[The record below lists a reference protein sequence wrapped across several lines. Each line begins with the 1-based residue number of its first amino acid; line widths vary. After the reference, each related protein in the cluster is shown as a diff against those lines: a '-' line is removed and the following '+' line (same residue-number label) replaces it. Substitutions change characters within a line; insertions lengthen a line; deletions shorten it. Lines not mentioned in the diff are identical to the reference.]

1 MGGVGDGGAGGR
13 EGVRRE
19 GREGPGTSFPA
30 DEVGEIDD
38 VSGVDEDEGEGVLSI
53 ASSGGDEG
61 YSDDFDSES
70 DGEDIGE
77 EEDQDVEKVRRREE
91 ALRGLIA

>member
-1 MGGVGDGGAGGR
+1 MMR
-13 EGVRRE
+13 
-19 GREGPGTSFPA
+19 REGPGTSFPA

-38 VSGVDEDEGEGVLSI
+38 LSGVDVSGVDEDEGEDVLSM

-77 EEDQDVEKVRRREE
+77 EEDQDVEKVRRGHRRRSKEIE
-91 ALRGLIA
+91 GDL